1 MVREIDQ
8 LAQAMGIRFEQDP
21 VAANLAILDALSSG
35 ATTSMHR
42 DVRAGRPSEIDGLLF
57 EVVRLGR
64 RYGVATPVY
73 EKVAARFEAA
83 GNSLQVRPVDII
95 N

>member
-1 MVREIDQ
+1 VDQ
-8 LAQAMGIRFEQDP
+8 VAQAMGIRFEEDP
-21 VAANLAILDALSSG
+21 VAANLAILDSLSSG

-64 RYGVATPVY
+64 RHGVATPVY
-73 EKVAARFEAA
+73 ARMAEHF
-83 GNSLQVRPVDII
+83 GFKG
-95 N
+95 